1 MGCLGGEMDKDQDQR
16 KEDLRRIGENWHL
29 SDADLEEEL
38 ETWKGS
44 DRGGRSS
51 DRPRFTVAQ

>member
-29 SDADLEEEL
+29 SDADLE
-38 ETWKGS
+38 GS
-44 DRGGRSS
+44 WRPGRVLIEGAGL
-51 DRPRFTVAQ
+51 RIGLGPR

>member
-29 SDADLEEEL
+29 SDADLEGSRR
-38 ETWKGS
+38 TWKGS